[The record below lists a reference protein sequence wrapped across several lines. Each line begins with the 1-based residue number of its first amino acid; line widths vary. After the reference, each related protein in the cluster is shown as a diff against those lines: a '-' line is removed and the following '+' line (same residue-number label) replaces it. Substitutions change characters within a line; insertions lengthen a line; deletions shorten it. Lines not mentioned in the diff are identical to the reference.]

1 MHSRSG
7 NMEIMINYKV
17 NEVIE
22 EIFKSLLIRYQ
33 IGLETIIKD
42 GDFILGK

>member
-7 NMEIMINYKV
+7 NMEVMINYKV

-22 EIFKSLLIRYQ
+22 EIFKSLLIDITLDWKQ
-33 IGLETIIKD
+33 
-42 GDFILGK
+42 

>member
-22 EIFKSLLIRYQ
+22 EIFKSLLIDIR
-33 IGLETIIKD
+33 LDWKE
-42 GDFILGK
+42 

>member
-22 EIFKSLLIRYQ
+22 EIFKSLLRDIR
-33 IGLETIIKD
+33 LDWKE
-42 GDFILGK
+42 